1 MSALLPAEITS
12 RRVVARYLVLVADG
26 PEDPDALP
34 DAHPAGWKK
43 I

>member
-1 MSALLPAEITS
+1 MTALLPAEITS
-12 RRVVARYLVLVADG
+12 RRVVAPSGDVWS
-26 PEDPDALP
+26 P